1 MAIEARKP
9 DNIMEDIKSV
19 RSLILQYHMII
30 ERIAKNIENY
40 QNLARELKRLWKT
53 KKMIVPVLT
62 IITGPKLL
70 SKKLKDV
77 GN

>member
-40 QNLARELKRLWKT
+40 QNLAKELKRLWKT

-62 IITGPKLL
+62 IITGSKLL